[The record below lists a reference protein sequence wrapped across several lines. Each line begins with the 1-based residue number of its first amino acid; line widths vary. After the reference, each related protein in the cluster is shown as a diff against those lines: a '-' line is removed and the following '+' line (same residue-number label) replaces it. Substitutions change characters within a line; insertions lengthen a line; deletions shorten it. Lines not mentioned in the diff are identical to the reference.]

1 MDLLLLLLLGDERG
15 LVGGEPSADGAGL
28 LGSEVEGLVPAS
40 VLGKSETMWQ
50 VEDALLALVKE
61 TELCPLVGVDD
72 GQDASNALANIMD
85 AGELGGAAGD
95 LAGPELDELADIR
108 QHRVPNSI
116 QFSGQ
121 RTT

>member
-15 LVGGEPSADGAGL
+15 LVGGEPSADGTGL
-28 LGSEVEGLVPAS
+28 LGSEVEGLVPAC
-40 VLGKSETMWQ
+40 VLGRSRTMLQ
-50 VEDALLALVKE
+50 VEDALLALVEE
-61 TELCPLVGVDD
+61 TELGPLVGVDD
-72 GQDASNALANIMD
+72 GQDASDTLADIMD

-108 QHRVPNSI
+108 QHCVPNPI